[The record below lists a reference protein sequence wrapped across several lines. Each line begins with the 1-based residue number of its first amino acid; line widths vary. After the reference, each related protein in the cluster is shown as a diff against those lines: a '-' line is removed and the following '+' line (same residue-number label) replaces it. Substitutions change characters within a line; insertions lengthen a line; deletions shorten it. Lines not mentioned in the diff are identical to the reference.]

1 MATAG
6 YARRGRA
13 AQMWA
18 LARENWPITAV
29 IGVGALNV
37 ILLLAQLR
45 SLVHALYRS
54 PDVAVPLVISAL
66 STTADTS
73 RVIVLGNHPYYEA
86 WWLESATRGLP
97 GQWQIWE
104 GMPFLIAFVG
114 IGLMGWAAWQA
125 FGPFAAAITT
135 TVMLALGDAMRWI
148 LFSSDS
154 HGYSVAHGALLVAAL
169 AFLAP
174 RASQGRLSWRLLAGV
189 GIPLAAISAIGATDQ
204 VFEFLFLPAFALA
217 GCAMWWQHPDPLF
230 RQLAIFCV
238 AVTGTAILGAELLDV
253 LMRHLHVI
261 GAPYPISFV
270 AASSVLSNIQL
281 TLTSLAYLGGGSF
294 FSQPVKGTQILVFAV
309 GMLTLLGVLVALRLI
324 WRYASS
330 LGSRWSTRQ
339 ALPDFYVAFWGLVVV
354 LSLAAYLFTNIAQG
368 EGDARYIVGVY
379 AGVAAVIPT
388 VVLRSTARKAALT
401 IAVCVFGL
409 LVAANHLIEGPP
421 PTLERVS
428 PTQAEA
434 KAMYRF
440 ARAEGADHG
449 YAGYWVA
456 PVVSWQTRA
465 KLKAYPVRPCGASLC
480 PYFLGTV
487 STWYRPK
494 PGVRTFLIADANQGI
509 ENDVSGG
516 VTAFGPALASARFGT
531 YTVLIYGHD
540 IAVDLQ

>member
-13 AQMWA
+13 AQIWA
-18 LARENWPITAV
+18 SARENWPITAV

-37 ILLLAQLR
+37 IVLLAQLR

-66 STTADTS
+66 STTADPS

-86 WWLESATRGLP
+86 WWLETATRGLP
-97 GQWQIWE
+97 GRWQIWE

-114 IGLMGWAAWQA
+114 IALMGWAAWRA

-148 LFSSDS
+148 LFTSDT
-154 HGYSVAHGALLVAAL
+154 HGYAVAHGALLVASV
-169 AFLAP
+169 AFLAY
-174 RASQGRLSWRLLAGV
+174 RGAQSRMSWGLLAGV
-189 GIPLAAISAIGATDQ
+189 GIPLAAISAVGATDQ

-217 GCAMWWQHPDPLF
+217 GCAMWWQHPDPPF

-238 AVTGTAILGAELLDV
+238 AVTGAAILGAELLDA

-270 AASSVLSNIQL
+270 AGSSVLSNVQL
-281 TLTSLAYLGGGSF
+281 TVTSLAYLGGGSF
-294 FSQPVKGTQILVFAV
+294 FGQPVKGTQILVFAV
-309 GMLTLLGVLVALRLI
+309 GMLTLLGVLVALRVI
-324 WRYASS
+324 WRYVSS
-330 LGSRWSTRQ
+330 LGSRWSERH
-339 ALPDFYVAFWGLVVV
+339 ALPDFYVAFWGLVIV
-354 LSLAAYLFTNIAQG
+354 LSLAAYLVTNIARG
-368 EGDARYIVGVY
+368 EGDARYMVGVY
-379 AGVAAVIPT
+379 AGVAAAIP
-388 VVLRSTARKAALT
+388 VVVRGSTAGKAALAV
-401 IAVCVFGL
+401 AVCVFGI
-409 LVAANHLIEGPP
+409 LVATNHVIEGPP
-421 PTLERVS
+421 PTLERVT

-434 KAMYRF
+434 NAMYRF

-465 KLKAYPVRPCGASLC
+465 KLKAYPVYQCGTSLC
-480 PYFLGTV
+480 PYFLGQV

-494 PGVRTFLIADANQGI
+494 PGVRSFLIADANQGI

-516 VTAFGPALASARFGT
+516 VAAFGPALASATFGT
-531 YTVLIYGHD
+531 YTVLVYGHD
-540 IAVDLQ
+540 IAADLQ